1 MYFGFSGSTGVIR
14 SHQYILG
21 WALAIGEKAQSLDI
35 SKVLLCSQ
43 SDPEKRPSMEDVT
56 EYLEQKKSI
65 PDISFDTAEFG
76 LTIANEISHE
86 TATTQGTTSSFYYDT
101 TILLSGR

>member
-1 MYFGFSGSTGVIR
+1 MK
-14 SHQYILG
+14 LG
-21 WALAIGEKAQSLDI
+21 M
-35 SKVLLCSQ
+35 LCSQ

-76 LTIANEISHE
+76 LPITNEINHE

-101 TILLSGR
+101 TTILLSGR